1 MFYAI
6 ITQSPGTNYLA
17 GRTWPQDIQLNSR
30 VLHHKDSDML
40 KVCRGW
46 KPLWEGQPWSS
57 RRPHFQQRFP
67 SSPLLHFLPLVEPT
81 TFALWRPLTIM
92 TSLLK
97 DCQNASEDPT
107 YYWTRAQTNIFPLV
121 LLTTEITFCCSLMA
135 PYSSC
140 CYWQSWVS
148 VERQGCSQGFHI
160 TFHAD
165 SWLSTGFTDLW
176 WVSAASSITA
186 RMALKSGSVS
196 GVSGV
201 VSDGSLERSKSS
213 GGWWKVT

>member
-1 MFYAI
+1 MKAPLRRSAMIKPSAALSAAI
-6 ITQSPGTNYLA
+6 PFISTVTFPASCGTDYFCFMTPPHYN
-17 GRTWPQDIQLNSR
+17 D
-30 VLHHKDSDML
+30 
-40 KVCRGW
+40 
-46 KPLWEGQPWSS
+46 QP
-57 RRPHFQQRFP
+57 
-67 SSPLLHFLPLVEPT
+67 
-81 TFALWRPLTIM
+81 
-92 TSLLK
+92 LK

>member
-1 MFYAI
+1 MSYTI
-6 ITQSPGTNYLA
+6 KTCWKSEGDESPFGKVNDDQTV
-17 GRTWPQDIQLNSR
+17 GRTFSSDPLR
-30 VLHHKDSDML
+30 LHCYIS
-40 KVCRGW
+40 C
-46 KPLWEGQPWSS
+46 LWWN
-57 RRPHFQQRFP
+57 R
-67 SSPLLHFLPLVEPT
+67 LLLLYD
-81 TFALWRPLTIM
+81 RPLANNDQ
-92 TSLLK
+92 LLK

-107 YYWTRAQTNIFPLV
+107 YYWITAQTNIFPLG
-121 LLTTEITFCCSLMA
+121 LLTAETTLCRSLMA
-135 PYSSC
+135 PYPSR